1 MRAIAT
7 LLCIVMLASPALGQT
22 AGETAPEPESKAS
35 EPLPVDPSRMGI
47 SLERIVKGLRFEEM
61 RERRTDSPLNL
72 EFQVQVF
79 GTAPRI
85 DILGDY
91 DIGKDGPLPYGAPT
105 HQDFLN
111 HLTPQAYR
119 SPTVPISSVALW
131 AITQLMQRSSKSKCE
146 QEIAEYR
153 ALVMQGVAVAAPR
166 CTQ

>member
-1 MRAIAT
+1 MRAVAT
-7 LLCIVMLASPALGQT
+7 LLCIVMSASPALGQT
-22 AGETAPEPESKAS
+22 AGETAPVPESKAA

-61 RERRTDSPLNL
+61 RERKTDSPLNL

-153 ALVMQGVAVAAPR
+153 ALVMQGVAVSAPR